1 MQPNAELLKYIQE
14 QSGQGWSM
22 EQIMPELLSF
32 GWPEEE
38 IQVAL
43 QWLRGQN
50 PEPEAQLPPQSEQN
64 LTTNPPTGV
73 NVSTPVEPAYPQQ
86 QSEPYPNLAANPGYP
101 QTPPPETVAANS
113 TMQPQEFN
121 TLPQPVTSVPMPAPN
136 YASSPY
142 TAEQP
147 ALDPS
152 LAPFLP
158 PQPVVNATPDPTIT
172 INTPN
177 LTNSTNTP
185 NYPAPP
191 MSPQPQA
198 PSQPAYPVSQPGP
211 TPAQNVIINPTVPPS
226 TPVTPATTT
235 QASQTLQTALPTAST
250 TPPFLNSFMPP
261 QTSAQKIKRILAII
275 FIAVAIIG
283 AALLLWSIVSD
294 TPESA
299 FKKTVQ
305 KSLLTGSFERDYTT
319 TSIGEGLVIHAN
331 IKSDFNDPAK
341 PKSTATIEA
350 TLEFG
355 PESTIDA
362 TYEMVAIEDTIWLR
376 TTDIKTN
383 LDSATVSSYQELSQG
398 GNAESIITSLVG
410 ADRLNEWTEYTYSP
424 SYVTTFGLTY
434 SLVRFGFSI
443 NSPLSGFPIAN
454 TNKHSTTATNLVLG
468 SGMLSVNYDKVDSE
482 KIDSV
487 NYKVYKASY
496 NSDAFE
502 QTAKNL
508 AELFDLSQRHRDAIT
523 EKDIHVTDGEI
534 QLWVDPGSKL
544 PYQIKAPRD
553 GTDIIYSGYG
563 SNFDIKSPLEN

>member
-43 QWLRGQN
+43 QWLRSQN
-50 PEPEAQLPPQSEQN
+50 PEAEATLPQQSEQN
-64 LTTNPPTGV
+64 LTTSSPAGV
-73 NVSTPVEPAYPQQ
+73 IVNTPVDPAYPQQ
-86 QSEPYPNLAANPGYP
+86 QPEPYPNLAANPGYP
-101 QTPPPETVAANS
+101 QTPPPETVAVNN
-113 TMQPQEFN
+113 TVQPQEFN
-121 TLPQPVTSVPMPAPN
+121 TLPQLVTSVPVSAPV
-136 YASSPY
+136 YTPSPY
-142 TAEQP
+142 VAEQP
-147 ALDPS
+147 TLDPS

-158 PQPVVNATPDPTIT
+158 PQPVSSTTT
-172 INTPN
+172 NTPI
-177 LTNSTNTP
+177 TP

-191 MSPQPQA
+191 ISPQPLA
-198 PSQPAYPVSQPGP
+198 PPQPTYPAPQPGP
-211 TPAQNVIINPTVPPS
+211 TPTQNVIINPTVPTS
-226 TPVTPATTT
+226 TPVAPVAPT
-235 QASQTLQTALPTAST
+235 QATQATQTLQATQPTAPATS
-250 TPPFLNSFMPP
+250 PFLNSFMPP
-261 QTSAQKIKRILAII
+261 QTNAQKIKRMLAIL
-275 FIAVAIIG
+275 FIAVAVIG

-294 TPESA
+294 SPESA

-319 TSIGEGLVIHAN
+319 TSIGEGLVIHAK

-376 TTDIKTN
+376 TTDIQTN

-434 SLVRFGFSI
+434 SLVRFGFSV
-443 NSPLSGFPIAN
+443 NSPLSEFPIAN

-508 AELFDLSQRHRDAIT
+508 AELLDLSQRHRDAIT

-563 SNFDIKSPLEN
+563 SNFDIKSPLTN

>member
-22 EQIMPELLSF
+22 EQIIPELLSF

-38 IQVAL
+38 VQVAL
-43 QWLRGQN
+43 QWLRSQSPETGASLTQQN
-50 PEPEAQLPPQSEQN
+50 EQAPA
-64 LTTNPPTGV
+64 TNPQTDL
-73 NVSTPVEPAYPQQ
+73 NVSTPVDPAYPQQ
-86 QSEPYPNLAANPGYP
+86 QPEPYPNLAANPEYP
-101 QTPPPETVAANS
+101 QTLPPETAAANS
-113 TMQPQEFN
+113 TVPPQELN
-121 TLPQPVTSVPMPAPN
+121 VLRQPPVASVPVSAPT
-136 YASSPY
+136 YGPPSY
-142 TAEQP
+142 VTEQP
-147 ALDPS
+147 PLDPS

-158 PQPVVNATPDPTIT
+158 PQPVADAPP
-172 INTPN
+172 NTLN
-177 LTNSTNTP
+177 STNSTNST
-185 NYPAPP
+185 NYPAPTVN
-191 MSPQPQA
+191 PQLLA
-198 PSQPAYPVSQPGP
+198 PAQPAYPAPQPGP
-211 TPAQNVIINPTVPPS
+211 TPTQNVIINPTILPS
-226 TPVTPATTT
+226 TPVVTAAPT
-235 QASQTLQTALPTAST
+235 QASQSAQVAPTTALT
-250 TPPFLNSFMPP
+250 TSPFINSFMPP
-261 QTSAQKIKRILAII
+261 QTNTQKIKRILAIL
-275 FIAVAIIG
+275 FIAVAVIG

-294 TPESA
+294 SPESA

-319 TSIGEGLVIHAN
+319 TSIGEGLVIHAK

-376 TTDIKTN
+376 TTDVQTN
-383 LDSATVSSYQELSQG
+383 LDSATESSYQELSQG

-434 SLVRFGFSI
+434 SLVRFGFSV
-443 NSPLSGFPIAN
+443 NSPLSEFPIAN

-468 SGMLSVNYDKVDSE
+468 SGMLSVNYNKVDSE

-487 NYKVYKASY
+487 NYKVYTASY

-508 AELFDLSQRHRDAIT
+508 AELLDLSQRHRDAIT
-523 EKDIHVTDGEI
+523 EKDIQVTDGEI
-534 QLWVDPGSKL
+534 QLWIDPGSKL

-563 SNFDIKSPLEN
+563 SNFDIKSPLAN